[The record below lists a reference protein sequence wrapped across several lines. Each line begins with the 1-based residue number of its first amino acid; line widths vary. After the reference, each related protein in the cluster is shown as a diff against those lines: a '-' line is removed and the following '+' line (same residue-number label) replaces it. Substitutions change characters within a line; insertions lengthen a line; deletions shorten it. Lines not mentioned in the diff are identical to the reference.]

1 MAARSKKENSMLR
14 EFVPEAEEMIDILH
28 QNLHQIDALVDK
40 DSVKPDMVN
49 AIFRAAHTL
58 KGMSGMVGLDRV
70 CKVSHH
76 FEDILDKVRMG
87 KASFTPEIL
96 NLLIDGV
103 SLLQTMIKAA
113 SLGKPEPDVTFFE
126 DRIRISLSEKPKVDR
141 DDLLIGF
148 DLPPSLPNLL
158 TEYEHHRL
166 AQNVKAGA
174 RLYEVVANFPL
185 ETFDT
190 DLGTLN
196 EKIRITGEIIATLP
210 GPSPTGGMEFRIIVA
225 LPKDAVGFEDQ
236 ILAEFVTIRLLSK
249 EPKKEVGAEN
259 LLPLRVPPQALAQSE
274 PALPNPIAEV
284 GHPQAEAESAVSSD
298 ADAGDLESIRSLS
311 QTVRVDIEKLDL
323 LLNMVGEL
331 VISKGQINEISRRL
345 LGQEGISSFAL
356 EVQKASKMLDKRI
369 SEFQEKL
376 VEVRMTPIGQIFDRL
391 VRVVHKVSKDLGKEV
406 NLLFTGEETRMDK
419 SMVEELSDPLLHLIL
434 NALDHGLESH
444 EDRILKNKP
453 TTGTIMVRAEQRGNH
468 VVVEVEDDGQGMDTE
483 QIYQKGLKRG
493 LAVHGKKY
501 SQSELIKFLF
511 LPGFSTREKVTQ
523 VSGRGVGLDVVAK
536 NIAKLSGMVDVE
548 TVLGQGTIFTLTLPI
563 TLVIIKALIVE
574 VEGETFAIPLSSV
587 LESMMLSDKVI
598 KTIER
603 QEVIQLREETL
614 ILVRLKEL
622 FDLADCETAEEPVY
636 VIVVGLVDKKMGL
649 IVNSIKGQQEIVV
662 KSLGEEL
669 KNVKGISG
677 VTEIGDGK
685 AILVLDI
692 SALIQ
697 EVTEKKEAV
706 VAATR

>member
-1 MAARSKKENSMLR
+1 MAARSKKQNSMLR
-14 EFVPEAEEMIDILH
+14 EFVPEAEELIDVLH
-28 QNLHQIDALVDK
+28 QNLHQIEALVDK
-40 DSVKPDMVN
+40 DNVKPDMVN

-58 KGMSGMVGLDRV
+58 KGMSGMMGLDGV

-87 KASFTPEIL
+87 KASFTPDIL

-113 SLGKPEPDVTFFE
+113 SLGKPEPDVAFFE
-126 DRIRISLSEKPKVDR
+126 DRIRLSLSEKPKVEG
-141 DDLLIGF
+141 DDLLGDL
-148 DLPPSLPNLL
+148 DLPAALPNLL

-166 AQNVKAGA
+166 VQNIKSGG
-174 RLYEVVANFPL
+174 RLYEAVANFPL
-185 ETFDT
+185 DTFDT
-190 DLGTLN
+190 DLSALN
-196 EKIRITGEIIATLP
+196 AKIRVLGEIVATLP
-210 GPSPTGGMEFRIIVA
+210 GPSPAGGMEFRIIVG
-225 LPKDAVGFEDQ
+225 LPKDAPDLENQ
-236 ILAEFVTIRLLSK
+236 IISEFVTVRLLSK
-249 EPKKEVGAEN
+249 EQKKMAP
-259 LLPLRVPPQALAQSE
+259 LPSQRPSIPIALATPESSLQT
-274 PALPNPIAEV
+274 
-284 GHPQAEAESAVSSD
+284 QAESSLQKSASEESEAVASAEMD
-298 ADAGDLESIRSLS
+298 AGGDLESIRSLS

-331 VISKGQINEISRRL
+331 VISKGQISEISRRL

-406 NLLFTGEETRMDK
+406 NLLFTGEDTRMDK

-444 EDRILKNKP
+444 EDRIAKNKP

-483 QIYQKGLKRG
+483 KIYEKGLKRG
-493 LAVHGKKY
+493 LVQVGKKY
-501 SQSELIKFLF
+501 SQSELVKLLF

-536 NIAKLSGMVDVE
+536 NISKLSGMVDVE

-574 VEGETFAIPLSSV
+574 VEQETFAIPLSSV

-614 ILVRLKEL
+614 ILVRLNTL
-622 FDLADCETAEEPVY
+622 FDLAEREQSNEPAY

-662 KSLGEEL
+662 KSMGEDL

-697 EVTEKKEAV
+697 EVTEKK
-706 VAATR
+706 

>member
-1 MAARSKKENSMLR
+1 MLR
-14 EFVPEAEEMIDILH
+14 EFVPEAEELIDVLH
-28 QNLHQIDALVDK
+28 QNLHQIEGLSDK
-40 DSVKPDMVN
+40 ENVKPDVVN

-113 SLGKPEPDVTFFE
+113 SLGKAEPDVTFFE
-126 DRIRISLSEKPKVDR
+126 DRIRLSLSEKPKVEGE
-141 DDLLIGF
+141 DLLA
-148 DLPPSLPNLL
+148 DLHLPASLPNLL

-166 AQNVKAGA
+166 VQNIKVGG
-174 RLYEVVANFPL
+174 RLYEVVATFPL

-190 DLGTLN
+190 DLSELN
-196 EKIRITGEIIATLP
+196 SRIRILGEIVATLP
-210 GPSPTGGMEFRIIVA
+210 GPSPSGGMEFRIIVA
-225 LPKDAVGFEDQ
+225 LPKDAPDLGDQ
-236 ILAEFVTIRLLSK
+236 IVSEFVKVRLLSK
-249 EPKKEVGAEN
+249 EQKPA
-259 LLPLRVPPQALAQSE
+259 PPPSS
-274 PALPNPIAEV
+274 PIAV
-284 GHPQAEAESAVSSD
+284 GESSLQTQRESSVPQPSVEAGPLSEELESAAPSD
-298 ADAGDLESIRSLS
+298 IDTGQDLESIRSLS
-311 QTVRVDIEKLDL
+311 QTVRVDIEKLDI

-331 VISKGQINEISRRL
+331 VISKGQISEISRRL

-406 NLLFTGEETRMDK
+406 NLLFSGEETKMDK

-444 EDRILKNKP
+444 EDRIAKNKP
-453 TTGTIMVRAEQRGNH
+453 TTGTIMVRADQRGNH
-468 VVVEVEDDGQGMDTE
+468 VVIEVEDDGQGMDTE
-483 QIYQKGLKRG
+483 KIYEKGLRKG
-493 LAVHGKKY
+493 LVFPGKQY
-501 SQSELIKFLF
+501 SQSELVKLLF
-511 LPGFSTREKVTQ
+511 LPGFSTRDKVSQ
-523 VSGRGVGLDVVAK
+523 ISGRGVGLDVVAK
-536 NIAKLSGMVDVE
+536 NISKLSGMVDVE
-548 TVLGQGTIFTLTLPI
+548 TVLGQGTLFTLTLPI

-574 VEGETFAIPLSSV
+574 VERETFAIPLSSV
-587 LESMMLSDKVI
+587 LESMILLEKEI

-614 ILVRLKEL
+614 ILVRLKAL
-622 FDLADCETAEEPVY
+622 FDLKEAELSDEPVY
-636 VIVVGLVDKKMGL
+636 VIVVGLVEKKMGL

-662 KSLGEEL
+662 KSMGEEL

-697 EVTEKKEAV
+697 EVTEKREEKAMGR
-706 VAATR
+706 VA

>member
-1 MAARSKKENSMLR
+1 MAVRSKKQNPMLR
-14 EFVPEAEEMIDILH
+14 EFIPEAEELIDVLH
-28 QNLHQIDALVDK
+28 QNLHQIEALADK
-40 DSVKPDMVN
+40 DNVKPDMVN

-58 KGMSGMVGLDRV
+58 KGMSGMMGLDAV

-87 KASFTPEIL
+87 KASFTPDIL

-113 SLGKPEPDVTFFE
+113 SLGRPEPDVAFFE
-126 DRIRISLSEKPKVDR
+126 DRIRLSLSEKPKVEG
-141 DDLLIGF
+141 DDLLGDL
-148 DLPPSLPNLL
+148 DLPAALPNLL

-166 AQNVKAGA
+166 VQNIKSGG
-174 RLYEVVANFPL
+174 RLYEAVANFPL

-190 DLGTLN
+190 DLSDLN
-196 EKIRITGEIIATLP
+196 AKIRVLGEIVATLP
-210 GPSPTGGMEFRIIVA
+210 GPSPLGGMEFRIIVGV
-225 LPKDAVGFEDQ
+225 PKDAPDLEDQ
-236 ILAEFVTIRLLSK
+236 IISEFVTVRLLSK
-249 EPKKEVGAEN
+249 EQKKVV
-259 LLPLRVPPQALAQSE
+259 PLSPPPQALATGESSLQT
-274 PALPNPIAEV
+274 
-284 GHPQAEAESAVSSD
+284 QAESSLPKSASEESESSVSADID
-298 ADAGDLESIRSLS
+298 AGGDLESIRSLS

-331 VISKGQINEISRRL
+331 VISKGQISEISRRL

-444 EDRILKNKP
+444 EDRIAKNKP

-483 QIYQKGLKRG
+483 KIYEKGLKRG
-493 LAVHGKKY
+493 LVTLGKKY
-501 SQSELIKFLF
+501 SQSELVKLLF

-574 VEGETFAIPLSSV
+574 VEQETFAIPLSSV

-622 FDLADCETAEEPVY
+622 FSLAESQQSNEPTY

-662 KSLGEEL
+662 KSMGEEL

-697 EVTEKKEAV
+697 EVTEKK
-706 VAATR
+706 

>member
-1 MAARSKKENSMLR
+1 MAVRPKKQNSMLR
-14 EFVPEAEEMIDILH
+14 EFVPEAEELIDVLH
-28 QNLHQIDALVDK
+28 QNLHQIESLADK
-40 DSVKPDMVN
+40 DKVKPDVVN

-87 KASFTPEIL
+87 KANFTPDIL

-126 DRIRISLSEKPKVDR
+126 DRIRLSLSEKQKADGE
-141 DDLLIGF
+141 DLLGDL
-148 DLPPSLPNLL
+148 DLPAALPNLL

-166 AQNVKAGA
+166 VQNVKSGG
-174 RLYEVVANFPL
+174 RLYEAVANFPL

-190 DLGTLN
+190 DLSALN
-196 EKIRITGEIIATLP
+196 DRIRVLGEIVATLP

-225 LPKDAVGFEDQ
+225 LPKDAPDLEDQ
-236 ILAEFVTIRLLSK
+236 IVSEFVVVRLLSK
-249 EPKKEVGAEN
+249 AQRASAPSVA
-259 LLPLRVPPQALAQSE
+259 PFQALSASE
-274 PALPNPIAEV
+274 SSLQTQTESDLPNRVSEV
-284 GHPQAEAESAVSSD
+284 GHLLEEQELAGSAD
-298 ADAGDLESIRSLS
+298 MDTGGDLESIRSLS

-331 VISKGQINEISRRL
+331 VISKGQISEISRRL

-406 NLLFTGEETRMDK
+406 NLLFSGEDTKMDK

-434 NALDHGLESH
+434 NALDHGLESN
-444 EDRILKNKP
+444 EGRVAKNKP
-453 TTGTIMVRAEQRGNH
+453 LTGTIMVRAEQRGNH

-483 QIYQKGLKRG
+483 KIYQKGLQRG
-493 LAVHGKKY
+493 LVLPGKKY
-501 SQSELIKFLF
+501 SQSEMVKLLF

-536 NIAKLSGMVDVE
+536 NISKLSGMVDVE

-574 VEGETFAIPLSSV
+574 VGQETFAIPLSSV

-603 QEVIQLREETL
+603 QEVIQLRDETL
-614 ILVRLKEL
+614 ILIRLKEL
-622 FDLADCETAEEPVY
+622 FDLKGSDASSEEPTY

-662 KSLGEEL
+662 KSMGEEL

-685 AILVLDI
+685 AILVLDV

-697 EVTEKKEAV
+697 EVTEKK
-706 VAATR
+706 

>member
-1 MAARSKKENSMLR
+1 VSSLMAVRQKKQNSMLR

-28 QNLHQIDALVDK
+28 QNLHQIEALADK

-58 KGMSGMVGLDRV
+58 KGMSGMVGLDKV

-103 SLLQTMIKAA
+103 SLLQAMIKAA
-113 SLGKPEPDVTFFE
+113 SLGKAEPDVTFFE
-126 DRIRISLSEKPKVDR
+126 DRIRLSLSEKPKVEG
-141 DDLLIGF
+141 DDILSDL
-148 DLPPSLPNLL
+148 DLPVALPNLL

-166 AQNVKAGA
+166 VQNIKTGA
-174 RLYEVVANFPL
+174 KLYEAVATFPL

-190 DLGTLN
+190 DLSDLN
-196 EKIRITGEIIATLP
+196 AKIRLLGEIVATLP

-225 LPKDAVGFEDQ
+225 LPKDAPDLEGQ
-236 ILAEFVTIRLLSK
+236 IVSEFVKVRPLSK
-249 EPKKEVGAEN
+249 HQSVVAPLPSAPLAAGALSLQTEVA
-259 LLPLRVPPQALAQSE
+259 S
-274 PALPNPIAEV
+274 ALPKPVAETE
-284 GHPQAEAESAVSSD
+284 PLSEESESAAASD
-298 ADAGDLESIRSLS
+298 IDTGGDLESIRSLS
-311 QTVRVDIEKLDL
+311 QTVRVDIEKLDT

-331 VISKGQINEISRRL
+331 VISKGQISEISRRL

-444 EDRILKNKP
+444 EDRIAKNKP

-483 QIYQKGLKRG
+483 KIHEKGLKRG
-493 LAVHGKKY
+493 LVIPGRKY
-501 SQSELIKFLF
+501 SQTELVKLLF

-574 VEGETFAIPLSSV
+574 VERETFAIPLSSV
-587 LESMMLSDKVI
+587 LESMIFSDKEI

-614 ILVRLKEL
+614 ILIRLNAL
-622 FDLADCETAEEPVY
+622 FNLVKGDVTEEPVY

-662 KSLGEEL
+662 KSMGEEL
-669 KNVKGISG
+669 KDVKGISG

-697 EVTEKKEAV
+697 EVTEKK
-706 VAATR
+706 

>member
-1 MAARSKKENSMLR
+1 MAARSKKDSSMLR
-14 EFVPEAEEMIDILH
+14 EFVPEAEEMIDVLH
-28 QNLHQIDALVDK
+28 QNLHQIEALADK
-40 DSVKPDMVN
+40 DNVKPDMVN

-58 KGMSGMVGLDRV
+58 KGMSGMVGLDSV

-113 SLGKPEPDVTFFE
+113 SLGKPEPNVAFFE
-126 DRIRISLSEKPKVDR
+126 DRIRLSLSEKPKVEGE
-141 DDLLIGF
+141 DLLSDL
-148 DLPPSLPNLL
+148 DLPPALPNLL
-158 TEYEHHRL
+158 TEYEHYRL
-166 AQNVKAGA
+166 LQSIKASG
-174 RLYEVVANFPL
+174 RLYEAVANFPL

-190 DLGTLN
+190 DLSDLN
-196 EKIRITGEIIATLP
+196 AKLRVLGEIVATLP
-210 GPSPTGGMEFRIIVA
+210 GPSPAGGMEFRIIVA
-225 LPKDAVGFEDQ
+225 LSKDAPDLETQ
-236 ILAEFVTIRLLSK
+236 ITSEFVTVRLLSK
-249 EPKKEVGAEN
+249 KQMSKKQKEVVPLSSPQVVAPSESSLQTQTESQLPRSASEETEAMTSAEM
-259 LLPLRVPPQALAQSE
+259 
-274 PALPNPIAEV
+274 
-284 GHPQAEAESAVSSD
+284 D
-298 ADAGDLESIRSLS
+298 AGGDLESIRSLS
-311 QTVRVDIEKLDL
+311 QTVRVDIQKLDL

-331 VISKGQINEISRRL
+331 VISKGQISEISRRL
-345 LGQEGISSFAL
+345 LSQEGISSFAL

-406 NLLFTGEETRMDK
+406 NLLFSGEDTKMDK

-434 NALDHGLESH
+434 NALDHGLETN
-444 EDRILKNKP
+444 EGRIAKNKP
-453 TTGTIMVRAEQRGNH
+453 LMGTIMVRAEQRGNH

-483 QIYQKGLKRG
+483 KIYQKGLTRG
-493 LAVHGKKY
+493 MVVPGKKY
-501 SQSELIKFLF
+501 SQSELVKLLF

-523 VSGRGVGLDVVAK
+523 ISGRGVGLDVVAK
-536 NIAKLSGMVDVE
+536 NISKLSGMVDVE

-574 VEGETFAIPLSSV
+574 VEEETFAIPLSSV
-587 LESMMLSDKVI
+587 LESMILSDKVI
-598 KTIER
+598 RTIER
-603 QEVIQLREETL
+603 QEVIQLRDETL

-622 FDLADCETAEEPVY
+622 FDLAPAPVSEDTLY
-636 VIVVGLVDKKMGL
+636 VLVVGFVDKKMGL
-649 IVNSIKGQQEIVV
+649 VVNSIKGQQEIVV
-662 KSLGEEL
+662 KSMGDEL

-697 EVTEKKEAV
+697 EVTEKKEALQ
-706 VAATR
+706 ATA

>member
-1 MAARSKKENSMLR
+1 MAARSKKQNSMLR
-14 EFVPEAEEMIDILH
+14 EFVPEAEELIDVLH
-28 QNLHQIDALVDK
+28 QNLHQIEALADK
-40 DSVKPDMVN
+40 DNVKPDMVN

-58 KGMSGMVGLDRV
+58 KGMSGMMGLDGV

-87 KASFTPEIL
+87 KANFTPDIL

-113 SLGKPEPDVTFFE
+113 SLGKPEPDVAFFE
-126 DRIRISLSEKPKVDR
+126 DRIRLSLSEKPKSDG
-141 DDLLIGF
+141 DDLLGDL
-148 DLPPSLPNLL
+148 DLPAALPNLL

-166 AQNVKAGA
+166 VQNIKSGG
-174 RLYEVVANFPL
+174 RLYEAVANFPL

-190 DLGTLN
+190 DLSALN
-196 EKIRITGEIIATLP
+196 AKIRVLGEIVATLP
-210 GPSPTGGMEFRIIVA
+210 GPSPAGGMEFRIIVG
-225 LPKDAVGFEDQ
+225 LPKDAPDLESQ
-236 ILAEFVTIRLLSK
+236 IISEFVVVRLLSK
-249 EPKKEVGAEN
+249 EQKKIAPIPKQRPGI
-259 LLPLRVPPQALAQSE
+259 PIALAT
-274 PALPNPIAEV
+274 P
-284 GHPQAEAESAVSSD
+284 ESSLQTQ
-298 ADAGDLESIRSLS
+298 ADASLQKSASEESEAAAAADMDAGGDLESIRSLS

-331 VISKGQINEISRRL
+331 VISKGQISEISRRL

-406 NLLFTGEETRMDK
+406 NLLFTGEDTRMDK

-444 EDRILKNKP
+444 EDRIAKNKP

-483 QIYQKGLKRG
+483 KIYEKGLKRG
-493 LAVHGKKY
+493 LVQVGKKY
-501 SQSELIKFLF
+501 SQSELVKLLF

-536 NIAKLSGMVDVE
+536 NISKLSGMVDVE

-574 VEGETFAIPLSSV
+574 VEQETFAIPLSSV

-614 ILVRLKEL
+614 ILVRLKTL
-622 FDLADCETAEEPVY
+622 FDLAEREQSNEPAY

-662 KSLGEEL
+662 KSMGEDL

-697 EVTEKKEAV
+697 EVTEKK
-706 VAATR
+706 